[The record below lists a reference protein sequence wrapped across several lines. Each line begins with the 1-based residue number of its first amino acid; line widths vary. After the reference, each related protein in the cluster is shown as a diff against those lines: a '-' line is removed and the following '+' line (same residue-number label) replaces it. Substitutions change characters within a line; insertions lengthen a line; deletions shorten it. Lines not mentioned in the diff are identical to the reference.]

1 MSAGEDDR
9 FLNKKVFIQ
18 LTIIFNVNNHNFI
31 YLTRPFL
38 KFYLLPKKNNTKRK
52 KGGKHLKDKTN
63 K

>member
-1 MSAGEDDR
+1 MSAGEYDR

-38 KFYLLPKKNNTKRK
+38 KFYLLPKKKTTQKEKKRK
-52 KGGKHLKDKTN
+52 TTLERQN